1 LGGLKLLQVCIFG
14 IKEGTLAQGEFG
26 KKEMVRWFL
35 VWQTPW
41 VAFLNKDM
49 PST

>member
-1 LGGLKLLQVCIFG
+1 LGGLKLLQACIFG

-35 VWQTPW
+35 
-41 VAFLNKDM
+41 FLNKDI